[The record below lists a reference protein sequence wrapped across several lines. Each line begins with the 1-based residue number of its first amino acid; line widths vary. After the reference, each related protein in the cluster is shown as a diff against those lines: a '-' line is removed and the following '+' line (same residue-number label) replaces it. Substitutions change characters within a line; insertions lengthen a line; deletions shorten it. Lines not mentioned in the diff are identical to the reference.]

1 MKIGMSKLR
10 FFILFCIVCSPGLM
24 IPQLIVNDEPSIQ
37 DIPLTTETVM
47 EKTASMSMPFIKNE
61 GQADPKV
68 KFYANTFAGTAYLTE
83 NDLTYVIPTEDGSF
97 VIKEAPHGGDLTPSA
112 DAPSETVVNY
122 FKGTEENWHTDV
134 PTYDSVSAG
143 FVWDGVS
150 LSLKAYGNNIE
161 KLFTV
166 FPGTNP
172 NVIKMNFD
180 GVKSLSVDE
189 SGELLLHTSIGD
201 ITMTAPVAYQ
211 HIDGIKKFVPV
222 KYSISS
228 SSYGFV
234 LGDYEKTLPVVIDP
248 LLASTFLGAG
258 QNDRG
263 YAIAIDSS
271 GNVFVTGY
279 TGDYT
284 PYLAATSGAYDESH
298 NSGVDLFVSKFSD
311 DLTSLSASTFF
322 GGAKYDYG
330 YAIAIDSS
338 DNVFVS
344 GETTSTDLPT
354 TDGAY
359 NESQNGGNTDAFV
372 SKFSNDLTSLSAST
386 YLGGDGSDYNKGSI
400 AIDSSGN
407 VFVSGHTTSSNFPTT
422 DGAYD
427 ESWTDAST
435 TNTFVSKF
443 SNDLTS
449 LSASTFVSTSYR
461 NYGAIAID
469 SSDNVFV
476 AAVTPSG
483 FATTDGAYDES
494 FNGNNY
500 DGHVSKFSN
509 DLTSLSAS
517 TYLGGSGQNEIPY
530 DMAIDSS
537 GNVFVTGRTGYDD
550 TDFPTTSGAYD
561 ESQNGNTDAFVS
573 KFSNDLTSLSASTF
587 LGGSRIDI
595 AHGIAID
602 SSDNVFVTGETRSMS
617 NPAIGLVAFPTTDG
631 AYDRSRNG
639 SPDAFISKFSND
651 LTSLS
656 ASTFLGGGIGHAN
669 YGYAITIDSSGN
681 VFVIGETTSTDFP
694 TTDGAYDES
703 WNGGADVIVS
713 KFSTDLNLDVA
724 GSASSDGSS
733 DGSSDFCYDC
743 EAPKLAKVE
752 VHITSQNSD
761 TQRIS
766 TSSEIWHFDQKTPY
780 PMFDDYKTPII
791 ADPGDE
797 VQIILELTD
806 NRTLKKIADSGTYTN
821 FLTKPNDMN
830 RFYANNFDESSK
842 VSTTYYEWHQT
853 GDDLV
858 YDYDNTVEWS
868 PADVTIEESGELDNR
883 DCCNL
888 DDLAGTFTISFKMK
902 FLQPMQTTDVWVQGT
917 DRSGNFFKVA
927 LPLTLKVAG
936 NEPLVFE
943 SKVNQKVLGF
953 YDESMLNEIV
963 SDWTGSTQDVSE
975 LATVLG
981 IADEQLPPW
990 VTNLAVWVSE
1000 DRITLADMIVSI
1012 EHLINN

>member
-24 IPQLIVNDEPSIQ
+24 IPQLIVYDEPSIQ
-37 DIPLTTETVM
+37 DVPLTTETVI
-47 EKTASMSMPFIKNE
+47 EKTASLSIPFIKNE
-61 GQADPKV
+61 GQTDPKV

-172 NVIKMNFD
+172 DVIKMNFD
-180 GVKSLSVDE
+180 GVESLSVDE

-211 HIDGIKKFVPV
+211 HVDGIKKFVPV

-248 LLASTFLGAG
+248 LLASTFLGG
-258 QNDRG
+258 SGNDRG
-263 YAIAIDSS
+263 YDIAIDSS

-279 TGDYT
+279 TVESNTDL
-284 PYLAATSGAYDESH
+284 PVTSGAYDE
-298 NSGVDLFVSKFSD
+298 GETLYRTDAFVSKFSD

-322 GGAKYDYG
+322 GGAQMDYG
-330 YAIAIDSS
+330 YAITIDSS
-338 DNVFVS
+338 DNVFVT

-359 NESQNGGNTDAFV
+359 NESQNGGSYDVFV

-386 YLGGDGSDYNKGSI
+386 FLGGDDSDYNKGSI

-407 VFVSGHTTSSNFPTT
+407 VFVSGHTASADFTTT

-427 ESWTDAST
+427 ESWTGTKS

-469 SSDNVFV
+469 SSDNVFI

-517 TYLGGSGQNEIPY
+517 TYLGGSGQNDIPY
-530 DMAIDSS
+530 AIAIDSS
-537 GNVFVTGRTGYDD
+537 GNVFVTGQNDNVS
-550 TDFPTTSGAYD
+550 TDFPTTDGAYD
-561 ESQNGNTDAFVS
+561 ESQNDIYDAFVS

-587 LGGSRIDI
+587 LGGWKVDI
-595 AHGIAID
+595 GYDIAID
-602 SSDNVFVTGETRSMS
+602 SSDNVYVTGETASVA
-617 NPAIGLVAFPTTDG
+617 NPALGVTPFPTTDG
-631 AYDRSRNG
+631 AYDESHNG
-639 SPDAFISKFSND
+639 SPDVFVSKFSND

-656 ASTFLGGGIGHAN
+656 ASTFLGSN
-669 YGYAITIDSSGN
+669 LNEYGYAIAIDSSGN
-681 VFVIGETTSTDFP
+681 VFVTGETGGTAFP
-694 TTDGAYDES
+694 TTDGAYDDS
-703 WNGGADVIVS
+703 HNSGADVFVS
-713 KFSTDLNLDVA
+713 KFSTNLNLDVTGPTVTITSSTGDSGDAVGDTTLSYTVTFNESTSNFVVGDITVTGTANGGSPAASNFA
-724 GSASSDGSS
+724 GSGATYTFDVVQGSS
-733 DGSSDFCYDC
+733 DGTVSVSVAAGAATDTAVNDNVVSYQLWRGV
-743 EAPKLAKVE
+743 KLTV
-752 VHITSQNSD
+752 
-761 TQRIS
+761 
-766 TSSEIWHFDQKTPY
+766 
-780 PMFDDYKTPII
+780 
-791 ADPGDE
+791 
-797 VQIILELTD
+797 
-806 NRTLKKIADSGTYTN
+806 TLG
-821 FLTKPNDMN
+821 L
-830 RFYANNFDESSK
+830 
-842 VSTTYYEWHQT
+842 
-853 GDDLV
+853 
-858 YDYDNTVEWS
+858 
-868 PADVTIEESGELDNR
+868 
-883 DCCNL
+883 
-888 DDLAGTFTISFKMK
+888 
-902 FLQPMQTTDVWVQGT
+902 
-917 DRSGNFFKVA
+917 
-927 LPLTLKVAG
+927 
-936 NEPLVFE
+936 
-943 SKVNQKVLGF
+943 
-953 YDESMLNEIV
+953 
-963 SDWTGSTQDVSE
+963 
-975 LATVLG
+975 
-981 IADEQLPPW
+981 
-990 VTNLAVWVSE
+990 
-1000 DRITLADMIVSI
+1000 
-1012 EHLINN
+1012 